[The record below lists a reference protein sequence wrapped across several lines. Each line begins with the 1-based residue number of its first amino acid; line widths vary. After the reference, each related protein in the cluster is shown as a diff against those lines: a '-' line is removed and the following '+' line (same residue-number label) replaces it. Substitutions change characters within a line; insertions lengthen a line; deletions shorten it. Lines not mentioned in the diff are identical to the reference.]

1 MSYKHEDARHG
12 YEQAV
17 DAHPEDYAWSEWDI
31 YPEYKVGEHE
41 GRRYIY
47 APMADPV
54 RQLRGRTRY
63 RPLSRPTAALFLE
76 FARWPETEGMGH
88 EPLRVERNEAAALE
102 WAEINGVL
110 GLSSSQPFT
119 VFDEASGAIEHSLG
133 VHAIRPRHRNE
144 GSGGLEETVEAFA
157 IEAWVANMALRLFE
171 AATNPEGPDMDT
183 IVGYMPDQQDGF
195 GEHLPSVR
203 QSHGA
208 SPSHARSWAL
218 QVVEEIVED
227 RMRGHVWPLPVRD
240 HNGHLYGYGG
250 HKQGWAFDSLLGA
263 MWLQMMWLMRGQPR
277 RCEWCGKLLDVDS
290 EQDEELQ
297 IGGAGMRRKPRNDRR
312 FCPSRGGVK
321 DKCKADWNYH
331 VGGGK
336 SSKEARRRARQGS

>member
-17 DAHPEDYAWSEWDI
+17 DAHPADYAWSEWHI
-31 YPEYKVGEHE
+31 YPEYRVGEHE

-47 APMADPV
+47 APMADSV

-76 FARWPETEGMGH
+76 FARWPETEGMDR
-88 EPLRVERNEAAALE
+88 EPLGIESNEAAALE
-102 WAEINGVL
+102 WAEIHGVL
-110 GLSSSQPFT
+110 GLSSPQPFT

-133 VHAIRPRHRNE
+133 VHAIHPRHRNE
-144 GSGGLEETVEAFA
+144 GNGGLEETVEAFA
-157 IEAWVANMALRLFE
+157 REAWVANMALRLFE
-171 AATNPEGPDMDT
+171 AATNLEGPDMDT
-183 IVGYMPDQQDGF
+183 IVGYMPDEQDGF

-203 QSHGA
+203 QLHGA
-208 SPSHARSWAL
+208 SPRHACSWAL

-240 HNGHLYGYGG
+240 YNGHPHGYAG

-297 IGGAGMRRKPRNDRR
+297 IGGAGIRRKPRNDRR
-312 FCPSRGGVK
+312 FCPSRDGVK

-331 VGGGK
+331 RGTGK
-336 SSKEARRRARQGS
+336 SSKEARRRARQDS